1 MTGARAAPKRCA
13 IYTRKSSEEGLEQ
26 DFNSLQAQREAC
38 EAFIKSQAGEGWQP
52 IKTAYDDGG
61 FSGGTMERP
70 ALQQLLAHI
79 RERRVDT
86 IVVYKVD
93 RLTRSLADFAKM
105 VELFDAHGVSFV
117 AVTQQ
122 FNTTT
127 SMGRL
132 TLNVLLS
139 FAQFEREVTGE
150 RIRDK
155 IAASKQKGMWM
166 GGITPLGYDVH
177 QRQLIINQAEAAT
190 VRLIYQLYL
199 RLGSVRLLKAE
210 LDRRGL
216 VSKVRVSKTRV
227 RSGGCRFGRGALY
240 EMLANPIYIGQ
251 IRHRQL
257 VHPGQHPPILE
268 RTVWERVQRKLREQA
283 ARTGG
288 RGTKTATSPLAGKLF
303 DANGEP
309 LYVCGAVKGMRR
321 YRYYVSRKLVRG
333 GPDSSDRGWR
343 LAAPELEKTVDAAV
357 RRLLSDPAALSR
369 AVRHSRMSAE
379 ELQQLLSAAARH
391 ATLIDDC
398 AAETLTA
405 LLDRVE
411 LRTDGMELTLDLRSL
426 RLSQESAGTPTT
438 NLKITQLIPLQM
450 KRRGVETR
458 LVIPGA
464 IASTTA
470 RTDPALLR
478 VVARAHCWFNQLASG
493 AVTSTRQIAHREQ
506 LSHSYVRHALP
517 LGLLAPSIVEA
528 ICTGRQAVALT
539 AERLKNHRQLSLEWT
554 AQQQQLSH

>member
-1 MTGARAAPKRCA
+1 MKTQIARPQGTQLAAELAALAKSPTATLKQQWRALYATNPPPRIGRGLLMRA
-13 IYTRKSSEEGLEQ
+13 IAYRLQERALGGLKPATRRLLERLAAEGSAEQPLRLTTPSSLSAGTILMREWQGVTHEVVVLEQ
-26 DFNSLQAQREAC
+26 GVRYHQ
-38 EAFIKSQAGEGWQP
+38 KH
-52 IKTAYDDGG
+52 Y
-61 FSGGTMERP
+61 
-70 ALQQLLAHI
+70 
-79 RERRVDT
+79 
-86 IVVYKVD
+86 
-93 RLTRSLADFAKM
+93 RSLS
-105 VELFDAHGVSFV
+105 EV
-117 AVTQQ
+117 A
-122 FNTTT
+122 
-127 SMGRL
+127 R
-132 TLNVLLS
+132 
-139 FAQFEREVTGE
+139 

-166 GGITPLGYDVH
+166 GGTTPLGYDVR
-177 QRQLIINQAEAAT
+177 QRQLIINQAEATT

-216 VSKVRVSKTRV
+216 VSKVRVSKTGL

-257 VHPGQHPPILE
+257 AHPGQHPPILE

-283 ARTGG
+283 ARTGR
-288 RGTKTATSPLAGKLF
+288 RGTRTATSPLAGKLF
-303 DANGEP
+303 DARGEP
-309 LYVCGAVKGMRR
+309 LYVCGAVKGTRR

-333 GPDSSDRGWR
+333 GRDSDDRGWR

-369 AVRHSRMSAE
+369 AVRHSRMSAA
-379 ELQQLLSAAARH
+379 ELQQLLAAAKRH
-391 ATLIDDC
+391 AAQLDDR
-398 AAETLTA
+398 AAETLTD
-405 LLDRVE
+405 LVDRVE
-411 LRTDGMELTLDLRSL
+411 LRADGMELTLDLRSL
-426 RLSQESAGTPTT
+426 RHSQESAGTPAA
-438 NLKITQLIPLQM
+438 NLKITQVIPLQI

-464 IASTTA
+464 IASTT

-478 VVARAHCWFNQLASG
+478 VVARAHRWFNEIASG
-493 AVTSTRQIAHREQ
+493 AVTSTSQIAHGEG

-528 ICTGRQAVALT
+528 ICEGRQPVALT
-539 AERLKNHRQLSLEWT
+539 AERLKDHRQLSLEWT
-554 AQQQQLSH
+554 AQQRQLSH